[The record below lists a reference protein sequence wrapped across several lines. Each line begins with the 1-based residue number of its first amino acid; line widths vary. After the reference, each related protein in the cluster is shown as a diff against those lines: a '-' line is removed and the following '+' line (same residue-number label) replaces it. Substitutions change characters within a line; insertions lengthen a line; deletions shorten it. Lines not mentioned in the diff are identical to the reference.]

1 MSNIASD
8 IQMPYGEAKHRRPAL
23 PFKLEDRLGLPP
35 EVRVTVSFEEYIE
48 LAAECEYKVEYHNGQ
63 AVSIFDYDAKTKTVS
78 VATYTH
84 EVLVANLSALFFILF
99 REYSNITTA
108 SSNASI
114 FIEEGFRTYQAD
126 MSVVEGEPNIIRYK
140 HNKKTVNALTNPC
153 IVVEVLSQGT
163 KHYDLV
169 EKLTNYR
176 KIPSLQQVIF
186 VEQYYTQVITYIRQ
200 EDNHWLNIELNDIN
214 DTLPIIKNNELALSD
229 IYLKVKF
236 SNEKV

>member
-8 IQMPYGEAKHRRPAL
+8 IQMPYGNAKRRPAL

-35 EVRVTVSFEEYIE
+35 EMRVTVSFEEYIE
-48 LAAECEYKVEYHNGQ
+48 LAAECEYKVEYHDGQ
-63 AVSIFDYDAKTKTVS
+63 VVSIFDYDAKTKTMS
-78 VATYTH
+78 SATFTH

-99 REYSNITTA
+99 RENLDMTTA
-108 SSNASI
+108 SSNSNI
-114 FIEEGFRTYQAD
+114 FIEDGFRTYQSD
-126 MSVVEGEPNIIRYK
+126 VSVVEGEPNIVRYK
-140 HNKKTVNALTNPC
+140 HNKKTVSALTNPY

-176 KIPSLQQVIF
+176 KISSLQQVIF

-200 EDNHWLNIELNDIN
+200 EDNHWLNIELNDVN
-214 DTLPIIKNNELALSD
+214 DRLPILKSGEIALSD
-229 IYLKVKF
+229 IYLKIKF
-236 SNEKV
+236 PNEKV

>member
-8 IQMPYGEAKHRRPAL
+8 IQMPNGEAKRRRPAL

-48 LAAECEYKVEYHNGQ
+48 LAAECEYKVEYHDGQ
-63 AVSIFDYDAKTKTVS
+63 AVSIFDYDAKTKTMS
-78 VATYTH
+78 VATYSH
-84 EVLVANLSALFFILF
+84 EVLVANVASLLNMVF
-99 REYSNITTA
+99 RTNLNITVVGSKSA
-108 SSNASI
+108 I
-114 FIEEGFRTYQAD
+114 FIEKPIRCYQAD

-200 EDNHWLNIELNDIN
+200 EDNYWLNIELNDIN
-214 DTLPIIKNNELALSD
+214 DTLPIIKNGEITLSD

>member
-8 IQMPYGEAKHRRPAL
+8 IQMPYGNAKRRPAL

-35 EVRVTVSFEEYIE
+35 EMRVTVSFEEYIE
-48 LAAECEYKVEYHNGQ
+48 LAAECEYKVEYHDGQ
-63 AVSIFDYDAKTKTVS
+63 VVSIFDYDAKTKTINI
-78 VATYTH
+78 ATFIH
-84 EVLVANLSALFFILF
+84 EVLIANVSSLLNILF
-99 REYSNITTA
+99 RTNLNTTVVGSKSA
-108 SSNASI
+108 I
-114 FIEEGFRTYQAD
+114 FFEKDFRCYQSD
-126 MSVVEGEPNIIRYK
+126 VSVIDGEPNIIRYK

-176 KIPSLQQVIF
+176 KIDSLQQIIF

-200 EDNHWLNIELNDIN
+200 EDNRWLNIELNDVN
-214 DTLPIIKNNELALSD
+214 DLLPIAKGGEIALSD

-236 SNEKV
+236 PTDKV

>member
-8 IQMPYGEAKHRRPAL
+8 IQMPYGNAKRRPAL

-63 AVSIFDYDAKTKTVS
+63 AVSIFDYDAKTKTIS

-99 REYSNITTA
+99 REFPNITTA

-126 MSVVEGEPNIIRYK
+126 VSVVEGEPNIIRYK
-140 HNKKTVNALTNPC
+140 HNKKTINALTNPR

-186 VEQYYTQVITYIRQ
+186 VEQYYTQVITYIRK
-200 EDNHWLNIELNDIN
+200 EDNHWLNIELNDVN
-214 DTLPIIKNNELALSD
+214 DRLPILKSGEIALSD
-229 IYLKVKF
+229 IYLKIKF
-236 SNEKV
+236 PNEKV

>member
-1 MSNIASD
+1 
-8 IQMPYGEAKHRRPAL
+8 
-23 PFKLEDRLGLPP
+23 
-35 EVRVTVSFEEYIE
+35 VYIE

-63 AVSIFDYDAKTKTVS
+63 AVSIFDYDAKTKTMS
-78 VATYTH
+78 VATYSH
-84 EVLVANLSALFFILF
+84 EVLVANVASLLNMLF
-99 REYSNITTA
+99 RTDLNITVVGSKSA
-108 SSNASI
+108 I
-114 FIEEGFRTYQAD
+114 FIEKPIRCYQSD
-126 MSVVEGEPNIIRYK
+126 VSVVEGEPNIIRYK
-140 HNKKTVNALTNPC
+140 HNKKTINALTNPC